1 LIERLGLLSGQG
13 GDPRKVAV
21 EVDFQLSLLVR
32 PQFDAVDERAQNI
45 CRFAPVSLAAATLPA
60 HPSPIHIEGSYAMN
74 EKIID
79 EIEDDISDEA
89 LEAGGTRAEVLA
101 AWTILCTSSI
111 QCNYASE

>member
-1 LIERLGLLSGQG
+1 
-13 GDPRKVAV
+13 
-21 EVDFQLSLLVR
+21 
-32 PQFDAVDERAQNI
+32 
-45 CRFAPVSLAAATLPA
+45 
-60 HPSPIHIEGSYAMN
+60 MN

-79 EIEDDISDEA
+79 EIEDDTSDEA